1 MTDDLPEITRAGN
14 ANLRAEIDRML
25 EAYERDSSALLAAQ
39 ASAAEPRSVW
49 SDDNLVRVTA
59 HAAGVI
65 EVHLEPTAFRHS
77 TPEKLGTSITA
88 TVRAAQQSVTQSQ
101 EQALESLTGLATE
114 LPDLPELI
122 PGAPSTADLMA
133 QFRTPVDPPPTA
145 TPVEDED
152 EYFRN
157 KGYLR

>member
-14 ANLRAEIDRML
+14 ARLRAEIDRML
-25 EAYERDSSALLAAQ
+25 DAYERDSSALLTAQ
-39 ASAAEPRSVW
+39 AGAAEPRTVW

-59 HAAGVI
+59 HGAGVI
-65 EVHLEPTAFRHS
+65 DVHLEPTAFRHS
-77 TPEKLGTSITA
+77 TPEKLGASITA
-88 TVRAAQQSVTQSQ
+88 TVQAAQQAVTQSQ
-101 EQALESLTGLATE
+101 EQALASLTGLATE

-133 QFRTPVDPPPTA
+133 QFRTPVNPPPPA
-145 TPVEDED
+145 PVEDDD

>member
-14 ANLRAEIDRML
+14 ASLRAEIDRML

-39 ASAAEPRSVW
+39 AGAAEPRTVW

-59 HAAGVI
+59 NAAGVI
-65 EVHLEPTAFRHS
+65 EVHMEPTAFRHS
-77 TPEKLGTSITA
+77 TPEKLSASITA
-88 TVRAAQQSVTQSQ
+88 TVQAAQQLVAQSQ

-133 QFRTPVDPPPTA
+133 RFRAPVDPPPA
-145 TPVEDED
+145 PARDED

-157 KGYLR
+157 QGYLR